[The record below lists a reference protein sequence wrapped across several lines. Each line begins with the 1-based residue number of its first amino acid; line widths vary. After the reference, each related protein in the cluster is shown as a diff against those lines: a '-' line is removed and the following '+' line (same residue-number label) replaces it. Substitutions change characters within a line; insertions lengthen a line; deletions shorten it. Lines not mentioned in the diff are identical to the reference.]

1 MNCTWCIL
9 LQLSNLSCALDEL
22 LLVERR
28 EAPPASELVPE
39 TTAEAPTMAQITAV
53 TAQLPKRNY
62 IHDTDAG
69 QYSDD
74 VSVELITEV
83 VAEWEVC

>member
-1 MNCTWCIL
+1 MV
-9 LQLSNLSCALDEL
+9 DEL

-28 EAPPASELVPE
+28 EAPPSSELVPE
-39 TTAEAPTMAQITAV
+39 DTAEAPTMAQITAV

-62 IHDTDAG
+62 IHDTDAA

-74 VSVELITEV
+74 VSIVLAATKRKWNGNVLIFV
-83 VAEWEVC
+83 VLFCV